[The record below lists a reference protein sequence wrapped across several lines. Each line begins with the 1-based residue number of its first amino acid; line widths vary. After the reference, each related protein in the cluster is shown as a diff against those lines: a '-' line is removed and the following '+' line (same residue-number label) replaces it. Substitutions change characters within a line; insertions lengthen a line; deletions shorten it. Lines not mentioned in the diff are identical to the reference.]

1 MKFSIFNLNVRP
13 AKYKYNCKKIFT
25 KINAYLKC
33 QYTMHFEL
41 NFISLYTHI
50 FWFLNSNSIYQ

>member
-1 MKFSIFNLNVRP
+1 MKFSIFNLIVRP

-25 KINAYLKC
+25 KINADLKC

-50 FWFLNSNSIYQ
+50 FLVS